1 MSYSIHE
8 LDDFSLSLP
17 ITQTAR
23 RIAQQFA
30 SEQPTVEK
38 AEQVRLNTLAICAV
52 NDYMQMMGISTNL
65 EASDSWNRVVRLC
78 ADVADLEIPGI
89 GRLECRPY
97 SSSQP
102 ACYIPPEVWSDRV
115 GYVVVQI
122 DEASLE
128 ATVLGFTQTVAREE
142 LPISQLH
149 PIDNLLDHLYP
160 SVQPEATLTPAPQTT
175 RVNLSQWL
183 INIFE
188 RGWETVETLLAPDEP
203 DLAFS
208 FRSTPDLL
216 MSDLELSDRGIRRA
230 KLIDLGMQLAGYPV
244 ALVIELKPESEQKI
258 NILLQVHPTGNQ
270 TYLPPLLQLTVL
282 DESGLNFLEAQARSA
297 DNYIQLQFSGL
308 PGEKFSVKVALGEAS
323 VIEDFVL

>member
-8 LDDFSLSLP
+8 LNDFALPLP

-30 SEQPTVEK
+30 SEQPTLEK
-38 AEQVRLNTLAICAV
+38 AEQVRLNTLAVCAV

-122 DEASLE
+122 DEVSLE

-149 PIDNLLDHLYP
+149 PIDDLIDHLYP
-160 SVQPEATLTPAPQTT
+160 SVQSEPPRTVALQEI

-183 INIFE
+183 VNVFE
-188 RGWETVETLLAPDEP
+188 RGWETVETLLAPTEP

-216 MSDLELSDRGIRRA
+216 MSDLGLSDRGIRRA

-244 ALVIELKPESEQKI
+244 ALVIELKPESQKI
-258 NILLQVHPTGNQ
+258 NVLLQVHPTGNQ
-270 TYLPPLLQLTVL
+270 TYLPPMLQLTVL
-282 DESGLNFLEAQARSA
+282 DESGLIFLEAQARSA